1 MATDLNL
8 CQFIGRL
15 GKDPEMRYTA
25 SGDAVASFSIA
36 VNKSWTRGSDKEQ
49 RTTWVN
55 VVAFR
60 KLAEIMGKY
69 LHKGSRIYVS
79 GEFSVRS
86 WEDKDGARRYTT
98 EIIANQMQM
107 LDEKPASSG
116 ERNSPEQKAA
126 TDFNTGDFY
135 DDDLEF

>member
-15 GKDPEMRYTA
+15 GKDPEIRYTA

-79 GEFSVRS
+79 GEFSVRT
-86 WEDKDGARRYTT
+86 WEDKEGARRYTT

-126 TDFNTGDFY
+126 TDFNAGDFY
-135 DDDLEF
+135 DDDVPF

>member
-15 GKDPEMRYTA
+15 GKDPEIRYTA

-36 VNKSWTRGSDKEQ
+36 VNKSWTRGSDKEE

-79 GEFSVRS
+79 GEFSVRT
-86 WEDKDGARRYTT
+86 WEDKEGARRYTT

>member
-15 GKDPEMRYTA
+15 GKDPEIRYTA

-79 GEFSVRS
+79 GEFSVRT
-86 WEDKDGARRYTT
+86 WEDKEGARRYTT

>member
-15 GKDPEMRYTA
+15 GKDPEIRYTA

-69 LHKGSRIYVS
+69 LRKGSRIYVS
-79 GEFSVRS
+79 GEFSVRT
-86 WEDKDGARRYTT
+86 WEDKEGARRYTT
-98 EIIANQMQM
+98 EIIPNQMQM

-126 TDFNTGDFY
+126 TDFNAGDFY

>member
-15 GKDPEMRYTA
+15 GKDPEIRYTA

-55 VVAFR
+55 IVAFR

-69 LHKGSRIYVS
+69 LRKGSRIYVS
-79 GEFSVRS
+79 GEFSVRT
-86 WEDKDGARRYTT
+86 WEDKEGARRYTT

-126 TDFNTGDFY
+126 TDFNAGDFY

>member
-15 GKDPEMRYTA
+15 GKDPEIRYTA

-79 GEFSVRS
+79 GEFSVRT
-86 WEDKDGARRYTT
+86 WEDKEGARRYTT

-126 TDFNTGDFY
+126 TDFNAGDFY

>member
-15 GKDPEMRYTA
+15 GKDPEIRYTA

-36 VNKSWTRGSDKEQ
+36 VNKSWTRGSDKEE

-55 VVAFR
+55 IVAFR

-79 GEFSVRS
+79 GEFSVRT
-86 WEDKDGARRYTT
+86 WEDKEGARRYTT

-126 TDFNTGDFY
+126 TDFNAGDFY
-135 DDDLEF
+135 DDDVPF

>member
-1 MATDLNL
+1 MANDLNL

-36 VNKSWTRGSDKEQ
+36 VNKSWTRGSDKEE

-55 VVAFR
+55 IVAFR

-79 GEFSVRS
+79 GEFSVRT
-86 WEDKDGARRYTT
+86 WEDKEGARRYTT

-126 TDFNTGDFY
+126 TDFNAGDFY

>member
-15 GKDPEMRYTA
+15 GKDPEIRYTA

>member
-15 GKDPEMRYTA
+15 GKDPEIRYTA

-36 VNKSWTRGSDKEQ
+36 VNKSWTRGSDKEE

-55 VVAFR
+55 IVAFR

-79 GEFSVRS
+79 GEFSVRT
-86 WEDKDGARRYTT
+86 WEDKEGARRYTT

-126 TDFNTGDFY
+126 TDFNAGDFY

>member
-15 GKDPEMRYTA
+15 GKDPEIRYTA

-79 GEFSVRS
+79 GEFSVRT
-86 WEDKDGARRYTT
+86 WEDKEGARRYTT

-107 LDEKPASSG
+107 LDEKPASPG
-116 ERNSPEQKAA
+116 ERSTAEQKAA
-126 TDFNTGDFY
+126 TDFNAGDFY
-135 DDDLEF
+135 DDDVPF

>member
-79 GEFSVRS
+79 GEFSVRT
-86 WEDKDGARRYTT
+86 WEDKEGARRYTT

-126 TDFNTGDFY
+126 TDFNAGDFY
-135 DDDLEF
+135 DDDVPF

>member
-15 GKDPEMRYTA
+15 GKDPEIRYTA

-69 LHKGSRIYVS
+69 LRKGSRIYVS
-79 GEFSVRS
+79 GEFSVRT
-86 WEDKDGARRYTT
+86 WEDKEGARRYTT

-126 TDFNTGDFY
+126 TDFNAGDFY